1 MKNIFKDYL
10 HKSGLFVKKIH
21 YQICSNY
28 LQTFASVISSALWV
42 FTLTFFKHFEITQM
56 ESVIQVL

>member
-1 MKNIFKDYL
+1 MF
-10 HKSGLFVKKIH
+10 
-21 YQICSNY
+21 Y

-42 FTLTFFKHFEITQM
+42 FTLIVFKHFEITQM